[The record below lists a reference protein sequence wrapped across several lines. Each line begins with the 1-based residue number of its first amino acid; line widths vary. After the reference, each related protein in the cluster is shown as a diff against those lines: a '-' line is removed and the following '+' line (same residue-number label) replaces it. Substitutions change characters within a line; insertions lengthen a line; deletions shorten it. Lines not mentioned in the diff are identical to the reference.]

1 MKITKVETVYDG
13 FYKLRKLTLNNGQQE
28 LVRERFEPGQ
38 AVAAL
43 VYDTNTK
50 EYIFVRQYR
59 IGAESEVVEIPAGM
73 LDKSGESAEDALR
86 REIQEEL
93 GYEVDRL
100 EHIVKMFP
108 SPGGS
113 AEQIDVYY
121 AEVSRQTGA
130 GGGVVD
136 ENENITIVRLG
147 WETLLQTELRDAKSL
162 LAVQWR
168 QLQLSK

>member
-13 FYKLRKLTLNNGQQE
+13 FYKLRKLTLEHDGE
-28 LVRERFEPGQ
+28 TLVRERFEPGQ

-43 VYDTNTK
+43 VFDTNK
-50 EYIFVRQYR
+50 MEYVFVRQYR
-59 IGAESEVVEIPAGM
+59 TGAEDEVLEIPAGM
-73 LDKSGESAEDALR
+73 LDKKGEMPEAALR

-93 GYEVDRL
+93 GYDVDRL
-100 EHIVKMFP
+100 EHIVKMYP

-130 GGGVVD
+130 GGGAEG

-147 WETLLQTELRDAKSL
+147 WDELLQTELRDAKTL

-168 QLQLSK
+168 RLQLA